1 MSKWVFIPS
10 SVEKD
15 DRWST
20 LSPEAKRAYVTGWA
34 ICDES
39 GVVSQSLYEQAYARW
54 GCAVG
59 RDDRIGLR
67 DILEDMERL
76 GFCRRVERDP
86 KRPGYRFRRSGGWL
100 S

>member
-20 LSPEAKRAYVTGWA
+20 LSPGAKRTYVTGWA
-34 ICDES
+34 ICDDT
-39 GVVSQSLYEQAYARW
+39 GFVPQALYEQAYARW
-54 GCAVG
+54 GSAVDAG
-59 RDDRIGLR
+59 DRTGLR
-67 DILEDMERL
+67 EILEDMERL